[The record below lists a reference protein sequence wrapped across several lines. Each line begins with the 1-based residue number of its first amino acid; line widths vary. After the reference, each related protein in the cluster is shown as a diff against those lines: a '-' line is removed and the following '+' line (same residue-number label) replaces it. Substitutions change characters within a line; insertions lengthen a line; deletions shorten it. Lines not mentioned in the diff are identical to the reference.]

1 MKKILVIITLILC
14 FCSCIKRSSAR
25 SVDLNNDTTVT
36 LVEPKFQVIFQGTM
50 WVIMYINDSTFL
62 CIPGYNNPATGD
74 ENRPRLLQIS
84 NGRETKE
91 VIDELS

>member
-14 FCSCIKRSSAR
+14 FCSCVKQSPAR
-25 SVDLNNDTTVT
+25 SVSLENNTAVT
-36 LVEPKFQVIFQGTM
+36 SSGARFDVIFEGTM

-84 NGRETKE
+84 NGREAKE

>member
-14 FCSCIKRSSAR
+14 FCSCIKQSPVK

-36 LVEPKFQVIFQGTM
+36 LIEPKFQVIFQGTM

-62 CIPGYNNPATGD
+62 CIPGYNNPATGA

-84 NGRETKE
+84 NGREAKE

>member
-14 FCSCIKRSSAR
+14 FCSCVKQSSVK
-25 SVDLNNDTTVT
+25 SVDLSNDTTVT
-36 LVEPKFQVIFQGTM
+36 LIEPKFQVIFQGTM
-50 WVIMYINDSTFL
+50 WVVMYINDSTFL

-84 NGRETKE
+84 NGREAKE

>member
-1 MKKILVIITLILC
+1 MKKILIIITLILC
-14 FCSCIKRSSAR
+14 FCSCIKQSPAR
-25 SVDLNNDTTVT
+25 SVDLSNDTTVT
-36 LVEPKFQVIFQGTM
+36 LTEPKFQVIFQGTM

-84 NGRETKE
+84 NGREAKE